1 MKNKDKDENNK
12 PFYKKLWF
20 WVFIM
25 VGLGFAVIGPMVIN
39 ALYIKNEGYITVWR
53 GEDVLSYY
61 GSLLGA
67 VATIIAVILTIKFT
81 VEKEKKERKEAV
93 KPYLQT
99 RSRTIYSL
107 SDKVFDEDV
116 VYIKIENGI
125 ITPQRNI
132 PYEIFKIKQD
142 LKHVNENKN
151 INFVEKLLNCT
162 EKEAQFFK
170 SFCVLE
176 YEIENYGSSTT
187 KETEIY
193 MKGISLL
200 PKFCIRQGEVKKIVL
215 IISKDLTDSIIG
227 FVFEFYDIY
236 SLGKYCQKETFELR
250 KLDNETFVLN
260 CDMLTSPKEI
270 REDENNGQT

>member
-1 MKNKDKDENNK
+1 MQMKNKDKDENNK

-116 VYIKIENGI
+116 VYID
-125 ITPQRNI
+125 R
-132 PYEIFKIKQD
+132 
-142 LKHVNENKN
+142 
-151 INFVEKLLNCT
+151 
-162 EKEAQFFK
+162 K
-170 SFCVLE
+170 SV
-176 YEIENYGSSTT
+176 
-187 KETEIY
+187 
-193 MKGISLL
+193 
-200 PKFCIRQGEVKKIVL
+200 V
-215 IISKDLTDSIIG
+215 
-227 FVFEFYDIY
+227 
-236 SLGKYCQKETFELR
+236 
-250 KLDNETFVLN
+250 
-260 CDMLTSPKEI
+260 
-270 REDENNGQT
+270 